1 MLTCTAVSHTV
12 IISIQNHDC
21 DCSLQ
26 TQSRFYKKPEVE
38 KQCSVQI
45 CPLSLLGTRH
55 CSKRPITSPIM
66 LSVKILRDPVLCEAQ
81 RIVCEACNI
90 ISSVHVGGGGGG
102 SNGRALA

>member
-12 IISIQNHDC
+12 IISIQNHDR

-45 CPLSLLGTRH
+45 CPLLLLGMRH

-66 LSVKILRDPVLCEAQ
+66 LSVKILRDPVLCETQ
-81 RIVCEACNI
+81 RNVCEACNI
-90 ISSVHVGGGGGG
+90 ISSGHVGGGGGG